1 VEITEVRRQ
10 REDWQRQATRD
21 LATGKVDAAIESYV
35 DRDHVHAAET
45 REAARVDLIDRWDAQ
60 RQESPEASRIIL
72 THTNAEV
79 HELNEA
85 ARGRLRSAGEL
96 GEDVALKVER
106 GERAFATGDRIMFL
120 KNERSLEVKNG
131 TLATVEAV
139 SQAGMIARL
148 DDGRSVAFDLKD
160 YAHVDHGY
168 AATIHKAQGMTVDR
182 THVLATPGLDAHGS
196 YVALSR
202 HRDGVELHYGR
213 DDFADRREL
222 VDRLGGIGPRIWRRI
237 MRGLIRHKPRPRRR
251 GLCRTA
257 GITVSERIAE
267 MVRNLMPEKLCDA
280 FDDLVSPRQAREA
293 GEVKDGKD
301 RGDRHRRHPNRSNS
315 RSPRSSEGVST
326 GCGCA
331 LPLPNRRYLRHLR
344 QSRVGGSPG

>member
-1 VEITEVRRQ
+1 LR
-10 REDWQRQATRD
+10 
-21 LATGKVDAAIESYV
+21 
-35 DRDHVHAAET
+35 
-45 REAARVDLIDRWDAQ
+45 
-60 RQESPEASRIIL
+60 
-72 THTNAEV
+72 
-79 HELNEA
+79 
-85 ARGRLRSAGEL
+85 RSAGRH
-96 GEDVALKVER
+96 D
-106 GERAFATGDRIMFL
+106 
-120 KNERSLEVKNG
+120 
-131 TLATVEAV
+131 
-139 SQAGMIARL
+139 ARL

-237 MRGLIRHKPRPRRR
+237 MRADPHKPRPRRR

-280 FDDLVSPRQAREA
+280 FDDLVSPGKLGRLGRSRTEKTGGTGTVAIRTDPTAGAREA
-293 GEVKDGKD
+293 ARAFRRAAAARSHCRTGGICATSDKAAWAVRRAEAGQG
-301 RGDRHRRHPNRSNS
+301 RG
-315 RSPRSSEGVST
+315 
-326 GCGCA
+326 A
-331 LPLPNRRYLRHLR
+331 
-344 QSRVGGSPG
+344 